1 MRRPFMTD
9 PELLRSLRG
18 QQYLVLRPVAD
29 VAKFYDDEQR
39 SLRGLLQ
46 TSLPCPNTGHV
57 TLRGFFEPERVQPLG
72 DALAGWAQLQAPID
86 LRVAAVDGFPTPF
99 QIVIARAERSP
110 SLVSAYTALT
120 EMLDTSDFRRIG
132 ELPLYEWVF
141 HLSLLYASAL
151 PELEWLALHGQSR
164 RDLASVPAEVITSAE
179 YVWYDDDGEHIE
191 VLPLGTDR
199 Y

>member
-1 MRRPFMTD
+1 MTD

-18 QQYLVLRPVAD
+18 QQYLVLRPVVD
-29 VAKFYDDEQR
+29 VAKFYDGEQR
-39 SLRGLLQ
+39 SLRGRLQ
-46 TSLPCPNTGHV
+46 TPLPHPHTGHV
-57 TLRGFFEPERVQPLG
+57 TLRGFFEPERVQPLR

-110 SLVSAYTALT
+110 SLVSAFATLT
-120 EMLDTSDFRRIG
+120 EMLGTSDFRRIG
-132 ELPLYEWVF
+132 EFPLDEWVF

-151 PELEWLALHGQSR
+151 PEHEWLALHAQSR
-164 RDLASVPAEVITSAE
+164 RDLASAPAEVITSAE

-191 VLPLGTDR
+191 VLSLGTDR